1 MCKSLCVYM
10 HAFGWSLE
18 DMWGKLNVSAVCK
31 VITNPPSH
39 MAESERK
46 CTCVCAYVVEQVCAG
61 ILAWFWK
68 YRCGVNCAELLFSQ
82 IEQ

>member
-1 MCKSLCVYM
+1 M

-46 CTCVCAYVVEQVCAG
+46 CTCVCAYVVDQSKSVQA
-61 ILAWFWK
+61 FWPGFGSI
-68 YRCGVNCAELLFSQ
+68 GVALIVLNCFLVR
-82 IEQ
+82 